1 MYDAHPDCCRK
12 EPRDAADDADVRS
25 GIDGHHWPG
34 VRGSSWGAAAAQGL
48 EPRVTTLESEVAS
61 LQSTVNTLTAEV
73 TTLGQPDSATVV
85 FAYNHP
91 VSFTTLPVNIG
102 TGWTKMT
109 VSVGMSYGGSI
120 TEYALRIPV
129 VPGVITQDPTDNINW
144 MEQIRVACDGGVGCP
159 VIAIPVISEFYEF
172 STGTSSGNVTAAA
185 VVEK

>member
-1 MYDAHPDCCRK
+1 MALLRVFTMILILLSFPLSL
-12 EPRDAADDADVRS
+12 A
-25 GIDGHHWPG
+25 I
-34 VRGSSWGAAAAQGL
+34 AQGL
-48 EPRVTTLESEVAS
+48 PERVTALEREVAE
-61 LQSTVNTLTAEV
+61 LEAKV
-73 TTLGQPDSATVV
+73 TTHEFQIAALSQPSSATVI
-85 FAYNHP
+85 FAYNRP

-120 TEYALRIPV
+120 TGYALRIPV
-129 VPGVITQDPTDNINW
+129 VAGVITQDPTDNINW

-159 VIAIPVISEFYEF
+159 VITIPVISEFYEF